1 MALDCH
7 MRPFKKSNMIY
18 ELLELV
24 TTRVLPARG
33 NLQFAKTRMTWSNTT
48 IFIHSEQDRN

>member
-33 NLQFAKTRMTWSNTT
+33 KLQFAKRRMNWSNTT
-48 IFIHSEQDRN
+48 ISIHSEQDRN